1 MATQV
6 RDAFRGYAALLLLSI
21 CVYALMY
28 APQPMFNTLSRDFG
42 VDRATTGLTLGVY
55 MLSLSMAPLCVG
67 LLLGRIGIRWAIVGS
82 VALVALSGP
91 AFLFVETFP
100 QFLAVRVLQGLLAPV
115 LLTAVMT
122 SISHFFRHL
131 DMGRA
136 MAGYITSNLVGSM
149 AGRLLGGYSA
159 ELFGWRMTLTVTC
172 LLFLIALLAV
182 RAIPD
187 KQHNHRVHRPAEY
200 LLVLRQKGVLP
211 LVFVEA
217 CGIFVFA
224 AIGNLIPF
232 RMAELGQGQ
241 SEGLAGLMY
250 LGYSVG
256 LIVSLALGPLT
267 RLFGNTRR
275 LLLCAS
281 GFFMLSMTTMAVP
294 SLWMLFGGLWLV
306 AAGEFIVHAM
316 CPGLINRFA
325 TQNGQCDR
333 GMVNGLFLSCYYMGG
348 VLGSFIPALLY
359 SLGGW
364 LACYACMQLVLVA
377 AFLVLVVQRK
387 LYDY

>member
-1 MATQV
+1 MGSQV
-6 RDAFRGYAALLLLSI
+6 SSAMRGYAALLLLTI

-55 MLSLSMAPLCVG
+55 MMSLAMAPLCVG
-67 LLLGRIGIRWAIVGS
+67 LLLGRIGIRCAIVAS
-82 VALVALSGP
+82 VVLVAVSGP
-91 AFLFVETFP
+91 GFRYVETFP
-100 QFLAVRVLQGLLAPV
+100 QFLALRVVQGLLAPV
-115 LLTAVMT
+115 LLTAAMT
-122 SISHFFRHL
+122 SISHLFRHL

-136 MAGYITSNLVGSM
+136 LAGYITSNLVGSM
-149 AGRLLGGYSA
+149 AGRLLGGYCA
-159 ELFGWRMTLTVTC
+159 ELFGWRETLLVIC
-172 LLFLIALLAV
+172 LLFLPVLLAV

-187 KQHNHRVHRPAEY
+187 KQQNHRTHKPSEY

-217 CGIFVFA
+217 CGIFVFSA
-224 AIGNLIPF
+224 LGNLIPF

-256 LIVSLALGPLT
+256 RIVSLAIGPLT

-281 GFFMLSMTTMAVP
+281 AFFMLSMTTMAVP

-306 AAGEFIVHAM
+306 AAGEFTVHAM

-325 TQNGQCDR
+325 THSGQCDR
-333 GMVNGLFLSCYYMGG
+333 GMVNGLFLSCYYLGG

-359 SLGGW
+359 GLGGW

-377 AFLVLVVQRK
+377 SFVVLLSQRD
-387 LYDY
+387 L